1 MRYSRRR
8 QREQQIHDY
17 GQLLAE
23 NGQLLRSLRD
33 MTSRNEELTNLVAT
47 LSARPTPVAVRPAG
61 GGYVPAGAL
70 AASESARTLLADRL
84 ELLQNA
90 NMSLVCTACAHPLTA
105 VAA

>member
-33 MTSRNEELTNLVAT
+33 MTSRNEELTNLIAS
-47 LSARPTPVAVRPAG
+47 LSARPAPVAVRPAG

-84 ELLQNA
+84 ELLQDA
-90 NMSLVCTACAHPLTA
+90 NMSLVCTSCAHPLTA